1 MEMTFKDPEQGK
13 VWEVMQEINRA
24 WVHGSPD
31 DMEPH
36 LHPDMV
42 IVTSDVEY
50 RADGRDACIASYKD
64 FCGRAQIQE
73 YREENPN
80 VDIFDE
86 QAVVIYRFNIT
97 YELEGQ
103 MHVDQGADIFA
114 FKREQ
119 DQWRAIWRTLVAFG
133 VEEDSD

>member
-1 MEMTFKDPEQGK
+1 MAEIFKDTVQEA

-24 WVHGSPD
+24 WVHGRPEE
-31 DMEPH
+31 MELH

-50 RADGRDACIASYKD
+50 RADGRQACIASYKD
-64 FCGRAQIQE
+64 FCDRATIQDYKE
-73 YREENPN
+73 DKPN
-80 VDIFDE
+80 VDVFGD
-86 QAVVIYRFNIT
+86 QAVVIYQFDIS
-97 YELEGQ
+97 YELEGAA
-103 MHVDQGADIFA
+103 HRDKGADIFV

-133 VEEDSD
+133 EEEGGD

>member
-1 MEMTFKDPEQGK
+1 METTFKDPEQGK
-13 VWEVMQEINRA
+13 VWEVMQAINRA
-24 WVHGSPD
+24 WVDGQPEE
-31 DMEPH
+31 MEPH

-64 FCGRAQIQE
+64 FCDRAQIQE
-73 YREENPN
+73 YREEKPN
-80 VDIFDE
+80 VDIFGE

-97 YELEGQ
+97 YKLEGEPHQ
-103 MHVDQGADIFA
+103 DEGADIFV

-119 DQWRAIWRTLVAFG
+119 DQWLAIWRTLVAFG
-133 VEEDSD
+133 EESSG